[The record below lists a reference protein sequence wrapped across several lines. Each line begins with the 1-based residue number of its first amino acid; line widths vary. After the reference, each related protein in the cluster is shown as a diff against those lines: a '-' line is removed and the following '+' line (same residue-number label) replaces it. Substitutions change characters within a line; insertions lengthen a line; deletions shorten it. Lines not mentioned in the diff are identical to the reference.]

1 MDKLSSLSFLIID
14 DNRHMLTIVRV
25 LLHAFGV
32 KTVHEC
38 EDASAGFEKF
48 RAVAPDIVI
57 VDYQMSPMNG
67 IDFVRM
73 ARRSKDSP
81 NCYVPIILLTAH
93 SKRQSVV
100 EARDAGV
107 TEILVKPVTAKD
119 LLARIQTIIYNP
131 RPFID
136 VPTYFGPCRRRKQ
149 DLAYHGIERRKRAP
163 DPAAE
168 LKLAES
174 EA

>member
-1 MDKLSSLSFLIID
+1 
-14 DNRHMLTIVRV
+14 MLTIVRV

-32 KTVHEC
+32 KKIYEC
-38 EDASAGFEKF
+38 EDASAAFEKF
-48 RAVAPDIVI
+48 RTTAPDIVI

-67 IDFVRM
+67 VEFVRM

-81 NCYVPIILLTAH
+81 NSYVPIILLTAH
-93 SKRQSVV
+93 SKRQSVM

-136 VPTYFGPCRRRKQ
+136 VPGYFGPYRRRKQ
-149 DLAYHGIERRKRAP
+149 DLAYFGVERRKRAL

-174 EA
+174 GA